1 MAAIRPTLYD
11 RRSPGPGRASDASR
25 SRCCGRFALSCTAAV
40 SAASHDRQEAAQ
52 PLRGRGQRQAVP
64 GRDRRGGYRQGKREE
79 AGVAKEKDPAEI
91 IETIAQSI
99 RVSQRGARQV
109 RAHWFKELFGYQ
121 VLNSQRRERI
131 GRLMAEADRGA
142 AVPQG
147 RGTRR
152 LAGRVDAGGSSPA
165 GGQSRPGAD
174 CGVVR
179 AHGLDAH
186 GHRAGGRDALRLA
199 AVPRGTRLQRGAGGS
214 RVRDPVGPG
223 KAPRDTS
230 RQTCCTTPATS
241 TT

>member
-1 MAAIRPTLYD
+1 MIAGSRV
-11 RRSPGPGRASDASR
+11 PGRASDTSR

-52 PLRGRGQRQAVP
+52 PLRGRGQRHAVP

-99 RVSQRGARQV
+99 RVSQRGARRV
-109 RAHWFKELFGYQ
+109 RAHRFKELFGYQ

-131 GRLMAEADRGA
+131 GAPDGG
-142 AVPQG
+142 G
-147 RGTRR
+147 RSRCGRPSRTR
-152 LAGRVDAGGSSPA
+152 DATTGWSCRCRWKFRA

-174 CGVVR
+174 SGVAC
-179 AHGLDAH
+179 AHGLGAH

-199 AVPRGTRLQRGAGGS
+199 AAPRGTRLQRGAGGS
-214 RVRDPVGPG
+214 RVRNPVGPG
-223 KAPRDTS
+223 EAPRDTS
-230 RQTCCTTPATS
+230 RQTCCTSPTTS